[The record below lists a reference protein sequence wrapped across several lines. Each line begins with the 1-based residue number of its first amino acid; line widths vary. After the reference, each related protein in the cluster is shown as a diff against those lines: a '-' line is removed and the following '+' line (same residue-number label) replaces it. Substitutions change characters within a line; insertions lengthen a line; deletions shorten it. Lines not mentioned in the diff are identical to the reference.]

1 MVNTK
6 YILSNVM
13 KISVISRLH
22 STSEIADIFNARD
35 EIFLVF
41 TEKGKRNFFL
51 FFILGERT

>member
-6 YILSNVM
+6 YTLSNVM

-41 TEKGKRNFFL
+41 TEKGKFSFYFL
-51 FFILGERT
+51 F